1 MNRPHMSLTGA
12 VVLVFAAACA
22 RNPSDNAAPAQAQ
35 PPIAIDDTLRI
46 PLGRQAVTRDGGLRL
61 TFVRLEADSRCPTN
75 VVCVWQGDAAVRLSG
90 SSAAGAIEA
99 AIHTTLE
106 PRTFDVNG
114 YTIHVLDV
122 LPHPGSGSAQPP
134 SVVARVVR
142 NPAA

>member
-1 MNRPHMSLTGA
+1 MSLSAA
-12 VVLVFAAACA
+12 VVLLIAACA

-35 PPIAIDDTLRI
+35 PPSAIDDTLSI
-46 PLGRQAVTRDGGLRL
+46 PLGKQAVTHDGGLRL

-99 AIHTTLE
+99 AIHTALE
-106 PRTFDVNG
+106 PRTFNVNG
-114 YTIHVLDV
+114 YTIYLLDV
-122 LPHPGSGSAQPP
+122 LPHPGSGSTQAP

-142 NPAA
+142 NPAG